1 MFLVS
6 APKYWAAQAIG
17 TFIGRQRKLTP
28 ILKPYVSIIMQP
40 FPASPLH
47 LASSI
52 AKHRGLIRTL
62 AVRDIA
68 ARYRGS
74 FLGFT
79 WSVLQ
84 PILMLA
90 VYTFVFSE
98 VLKGRWPGGTG
109 SKPEFA
115 LVLFSGLL
123 VFNMFAEVF
132 NRSPELILANSNY
145 VKRVIFP
152 LEIMPIVSVVSASF
166 SLVINLAVWIVFY
179 CIAIGPPHLTVLL
192 IPVALLPLFALL
204 AGLSWFLAAL
214 GVYMRDL
221 TQITAII
228 TTAFMFLTPIFFPV
242 EAIPERYRGLFALNP
257 LATIVKQVRDVLIWD
272 RGIDVAQFGISI
284 AVSLTVLFLGFAFF
298 QKVRRGFADVL

>member
-1 MFLVS
+1 
-6 APKYWAAQAIG
+6 
-17 TFIGRQRKLTP
+17 
-28 ILKPYVSIIMQP
+28 MQS
-40 FPASPLH
+40 FPTSPLH
-47 LASSI
+47 LIGII
-52 AKHRGLIRTL
+52 AKHRRMIMTL
-62 AVRDIA
+62 AARDIA

-84 PILMLA
+84 PVLMLA

-109 SKPEFA
+109 SKAEFA

-152 LEIMPIVSVVSASF
+152 LEILPVVSIISASF
-166 SLVINLAVWIVFY
+166 SLVINIAVWIVFY
-179 CIAIGPPHLTVLL
+179 CIAIGTPHWTALL
-192 IPVALLPLFALL
+192 IPFALLPLFFLL
-204 AGLSWFLAAL
+204 AGLSWLLAAL

-221 TQITAII
+221 PQITAVI

-242 EAIPERYRGLFALNP
+242 EAIPERYRPLLALNP
-257 LATIVKQVRDVLIWD
+257 LASIVEQVRNVLIWGH
-272 RGIDVAQFGISI
+272 GIEVVPFSISL
-284 AVSLTVLFLGFAFF
+284 AVSLATLFLGFTFF
-298 QKVRRGFADVL
+298 QKVRKGFADVL

>member
-1 MFLVS
+1 M
-6 APKYWAAQAIG
+6 QA
-17 TFIGRQRKLTP
+17 
-28 ILKPYVSIIMQP
+28 
-40 FPASPLH
+40 FPADPLN
-47 LASSI
+47 LVRTI
-52 AKHRGLIRTL
+52 ARHRQLIQTL

-68 ARYRGS
+68 TRYRGS
-74 FLGFT
+74 FLGFA

-84 PILMLA
+84 PIFMLS

-109 SKPEFA
+109 TKSEFA

-152 LEIMPIVSVVSASF
+152 LEIMPVINVISASF
-166 SLVINLAVWIVFY
+166 NLVINLVVWIVFY
-179 CIAIGPPHLTVLL
+179 CVAIGLPHPTVLL
-192 IPVALLPLFALL
+192 LPVALLPLFILL

-214 GVYMRDL
+214 GVYARDI
-221 TQITAII
+221 TQITTII

-242 EAIPERYRGLFALNP
+242 EAIPERYRGLLALNP
-257 LATIVKQVRDVLIWD
+257 LASIVKQVRDVLIWGH
-272 RGIDVAQFGISI
+272 GIDAIQFSISI
-284 AVSLTVLFLGFAFF
+284 TEALTILFLGYAFF

>member
-1 MFLVS
+1 
-6 APKYWAAQAIG
+6 
-17 TFIGRQRKLTP
+17 
-28 ILKPYVSIIMQP
+28 MQS
-40 FPASPLH
+40 FPSNPLH
-47 LASSI
+47 LI
-52 AKHRGLIRTL
+52 GIVAKHRRMIRTL
-62 AVRDIA
+62 AARDIA
-68 ARYRGS
+68 VRYRGS

-109 SKPEFA
+109 SKAEFA

-152 LEIMPIVSVVSASF
+152 LEILPVVGVISASF
-166 SLVINLAVWIVFY
+166 SLVINVAVWLAFY
-179 CIAIGPPHLTVLL
+179 CIAIGPPHWTVIL
-192 IPVALLPLFALL
+192 IPVALLPLFVLL

-221 TQITAII
+221 PQMTSII
-228 TTAFMFLTPIFFPV
+228 TTAFMFLTPIFFPI
-242 EAIPERYRGLFALNP
+242 EAIPERYRVLLALNP
-257 LATIVKQVRDVLIWD
+257 LASIVKQVRNVLIWGH
-272 RGIDVAQFGISI
+272 GIEVVPFAISI
-284 AVSLTVLFLGFAFF
+284 VISLVVLFLGFAFF
-298 QKVRRGFADVL
+298 QKVRQGFADVL